1 MTVRRDTSKTNHG
14 ARCDSG
20 MYGYMFHA
28 TCTLALSLLLSACGY
43 QFRVQGAGPTVGGA
57 PETTTKRTQTP
68 RLAILPISNATY
80 EPNFEIK
87 LANYLR
93 REFSAGA
100 GAEIVGASAGA
111 DLFLSGQ
118 IMQIL
123 LPTLSF
129 DQTTTF
135 ESRVEMLVSVKIEDA
150 KTKRVV
156 WSQVAKGTSEFF
168 LTQDLQF
175 NRVLQNRAL
184 EQAGRF
190 VAEDLA
196 SRFLLFL
203 DAGELDK
210 VLKRP
215 VKAEAGQSMQ
225 PQPETAR

>member
-1 MTVRRDTSKTNHG
+1 MRRS
-14 ARCDSG
+14 
-20 MYGYMFHA
+20 F
-28 TCTLALSLLLSACGY
+28 LLLVLCLSAMNLAACGY

-57 PETTTKRTQTP
+57 PEQTAKRAQAP
-68 RLAILPISNATY
+68 RLAILPIANSTY

-100 GAEIVGASAGA
+100 GAEIVGPSGGA

-135 ESRVEMLVSVKIEDA
+135 ESRVEMLVSVRIEDA
-150 KTKRVV
+150 KTKRLV

-203 DAGELDK
+203 DTGELDK
-210 VLKRP
+210 MLKRP
-215 VKAEAGQSMQ
+215 VKAEALPSGNA
-225 PQPETAR
+225 PPEPAR

>member
-1 MTVRRDTSKTNHG
+1 MNI
-14 ARCDSG
+14 A
-20 MYGYMFHA
+20 
-28 TCTLALSLLLSACGY
+28 ACGY
-43 QFRVQGAGPTVGGA
+43 QFRVQGAGPTLGGA
-57 PETTTKRTQTP
+57 PESEAKRPQAP
-68 RLAILPISNATY
+68 RLAILPISNSTY

-100 GAEIVGASAGA
+100 GAEIVGPSAGA

-118 IMQIL
+118 IMQIS

-135 ESRVEMLVSVKIEDA
+135 ESRVEMLVSVRIEDA
-150 KTKRVV
+150 KTKKVV
-156 WSQVAKGTSEFF
+156 WSQVSKGTSEFF

-184 EQAGRF
+184 EQAGLF
-190 VAEDLA
+190 IAEDLA

-203 DAGELDK
+203 DSGELEK
-210 VLKRP
+210 ALKRP
-215 VKAEAGQSMQ
+215 IKADAVSANGVQ
-225 PQPETAR
+225 PGAAR

>member
-1 MTVRRDTSKTNHG
+1 MN
-14 ARCDSG
+14 
-20 MYGYMFHA
+20 
-28 TCTLALSLLLSACGY
+28 LAACGY
-43 QFRVQGAGPTVGGA
+43 QFRVQGAGPTVGGS
-57 PETTTKRTQTP
+57 PETVAKRAQAP
-68 RLAILPISNATY
+68 RLAILPIANSTY

-100 GAEIVGASAGA
+100 GAEIVGPSAGA

-135 ESRVEMLVSVKIEDA
+135 ESRVEMLVSVRIEDT
-150 KTKRVV
+150 KTKRMV

-203 DAGELDK
+203 DTGELDK

-215 VKAEAGQSMQ
+215 VKAEALPGVNA
-225 PQPETAR
+225 QPEPAR

>member
-1 MTVRRDTSKTNHG
+1 M
-14 ARCDSG
+14 AC
-20 MYGYMFHA
+20 A
-28 TCTLALSLLLSACGY
+28 LAMSLSLSACGY

-68 RLAILPISNATY
+68 RLAILPISNTTY

-100 GAEIVGASAGA
+100 GAEIVGPSAGA

-215 VKAEAGQSMQ
+215 VKAEAGQGNP
-225 PQPETAR
+225 PQPESVR